1 MNYTIDIRDTRVTV
15 PLRSGGVEQK
25 GAGVFLDGNLVLFL
39 HPSLEDNDDGWVVAH
54 ASGYRMGYPDARSE
68 EEAVAFAVAT
78 LADDEIRKTFDPD
91 PDVMRE
97 RWPGS
102 MAQDRLAA
110 FCKMVAEV
118 RDAEEEAVW
127 LASAPTFE
135 GLIERIHER
144 PDAVEVELHEDE
156 DRFIEW
162 VESLTEAQ
170 HREIVAAIAEVY
182 CGSGSQTEVT
192 DIAEGNVEPGYTDA
206 PLALGDWW
214 VTVDGDLRE
223 SKVVP
228 LLAACG
234 VDSAFYDEW
243 TTCHECCKVVRT
255 SPDHYGWKRSYF
267 LFHGCE
273 LVCHECITD
282 DPEPYLEA
290 LSGDPNTA
298 ITIDSVD
305 PIDHGYCPVWGEFEN
320 GLYGGQMDSP
330 HAIARAFGER
340 GWDDFI
346 FSLDRVGQ
354 FDAAFTVYVKTHSN
368 AGNGVD
374 YLFEHGPFKFVA
386 ETKDPK
392 WSWRTML
399 VEDESGEVRVFD
411 CPDEAG
417 KHGTIYVW
425 PNFQPGETHAGEDP
439 AAAMKRG
446 LEAASRQMRE
456 AREEADATGG
466 VVCSK
471 VNADG
476 SASTRVVSSDE
487 FIAGINN

>member
-330 HAIARAFGER
+330 HAIARAF
-340 GWDDFI
+340 
-346 FSLDRVGQ
+346 
-354 FDAAFTVYVKTHSN
+354 
-368 AGNGVD
+368 VD